1 MSYSAPTETAVP
13 LNTGLPINPEMRGE
27 MSTPPTGV
35 LPLISGWCVF
45 QKLSTLWVLGGR
57 EDFSQVTREP

>member
-1 MSYSAPTETAVP
+1 MSYGAPTEMKVP

-35 LPLISGWCVF
+35 PPLISEWCIF
-45 QKLSTLWVLGGR
+45 QKLGTLWVLWGR
-57 EDFSQVTREP
+57 EDFSQVTGDP